1 MIWGCL
7 KNWVYGVYGYTVPM
21 EWQSNAENDDSP
33 MDAALS
39 YVQTHLMYGVTG
51 ISCHVEV

>member
-33 MDAALS
+33 MDAVLP